1 MLDNIRQEMLV
12 LEEARNG
19 KLTIFFGYCAGVGK
33 TFSMLNTAQQK
44 SVEGVDVV
52 IGYIES
58 HDRPDTQNLTYGL
71 EKIPTKEVLYKGHHF
86 SEFDLD
92 KALDRHPQLILVDE
106 LAHTNAP
113 TSRHKKRYSDIE
125 ELLRAGIDVYT
136 TVNVQHIESLHDVV
150 ESITKVKVNERIP
163 DYIFNDANDVKLID
177 VDINDLIERL
187 KQGKIYSKTQAK
199 RALDNFFIKD
209 NLIALREI
217 SLRKCADRINLYAK
231 DENKQFLKEKIL
243 VCLGTSP
250 TNQKVIRTASKMAQA
265 FHGEFTALYVE
276 NSDSQELDLKAFQ
289 QLKKNISLAKELQA
303 NIVSTYGDDI
313 AYQISQYAKTAG
325 VSKLVLGRSYQ
336 KKSIF
341 NKPTIVDKLTKL
353 SPNLDIYIIPDN
365 NSSKQN
371 LNSVKY
377 QYQNFFR
384 FSTRDSSISISTLL
398 IITILAYFAQIAG
411 FDITTI
417 ILLYVLSSC
426 IIGSLTL
433 LSIYS
438 FIIPFINVCL
448 INYLFID
455 PKYSLEIIS
464 SEYVMVLI
472 VMIVVSFIINV
483 LNFKLKKGKNSA
495 SLRAYSMEILL
506 ETSQKLQQAKTY
518 NDVMKETCVQLNKWL
533 KRIIIFYP
541 VNRKMLDK
549 PYIYNPNNLLDDS
562 NIFLT
567 EKERTVAKWVYINNK
582 NAGPTTSTLQEAKAL
597 YLSIRRNDK
606 IYGVIGIDMISNKAL
621 SQYEKN
627 LIKTILNEVSLA
639 MDSLEI

>member
-1 MLDNIRQEMLV
+1 MLV
-12 LEEARNG
+12 LEEAKNG

-163 DYIFNDANDVKLID
+163 DYIFNDADDVKLID

-199 RALDNFFIKD
+199 RALENFFIKD

-303 NIVSTYGDDI
+303 NIVSTSGDDI

-336 KKSIF
+336 KKTIF

-433 LSIYS
+433 LPIYS

-448 INYLFID
+448 INYLFIN

-483 LNFKLKKGKNSA
+483 LNFKLKKEKNSA
-495 SLRAYSMEILL
+495 SLRAYSMEVLL

-549 PYIYNPNNLLDDS
+549 PYIYNPNKLLDDS

-621 SQYEKN
+621 SQYEKS

-639 MDSLEI
+639 MDSLER

>member
-1 MLDNIRQEMLV
+1 MLV
-12 LEEARNG
+12 LEEAKNG

-92 KALDRHPQLILVDE
+92 KTLDRHPQLILVDE

-163 DYIFNDANDVKLID
+163 DYIFNDADDVKLID

-199 RALDNFFIKD
+199 RALENFFIKD

-303 NIVSTYGDDI
+303 NIVSTSGDDI

-433 LSIYS
+433 LPIYS
-438 FIIPFINVCL
+438 FLIPFINVCL
-448 INYLFID
+448 INYLFIN

-483 LNFKLKKGKNSA
+483 LNFKLKKEKNSA
-495 SLRAYSMEILL
+495 SLRAYSMEVLL

-549 PYIYNPNNLLDDS
+549 PYIYNPNKLLDDS

-621 SQYEKN
+621 SQYEKS

-639 MDSLEI
+639 MDSLER

>member
-1 MLDNIRQEMLV
+1 M
-12 LEEARNG
+12 EEVRKG

-52 IGYIES
+52 IGYIEN
-58 HDRPDTQNLTYGL
+58 HARPDTQNLTYGL
-71 EKIPTKEVLYKGHHF
+71 EKIPTKEVIYKGHHF
-86 SEFDLD
+86 FEFDLD
-92 KALDRHPQLILVDE
+92 QALERHPQLILVDE

-113 TSRHKKRYSDIE
+113 SSRHKKRYSDIE

-163 DYIFNDANDVKLID
+163 DYIFNDADDVKLID
-177 VDINDLIERL
+177 VDINDLIDRL
-187 KQGKIYSKTQAK
+187 KQGKIYNKIQAR
-199 RALDNFFIKD
+199 RALENFFIKD

-217 SLRKCADRINLYAK
+217 AMRKCADRINLYAK
-231 DENKQFLKEKIL
+231 DENRQFLKENIL

-265 FHGEFTALYVE
+265 FHGEFTALYV
-276 NSDSQELDLKAFQ
+276 DSKELDYKALE

-336 KKSIF
+336 KKSILY
-341 NKPTIVDKLTKL
+341 KPTIVDKLTKL

-365 NSSKQN
+365 NSSRQN
-371 LNSVKY
+371 FNKY
-377 QYQNFFR
+377 QYKSSFR
-384 FSTRDSSISISTLL
+384 FSTRDTCISMVTLL
-398 IITILAYFAQIAG
+398 VITLLAYLAQIMGFDMTTIL
-411 FDITTI
+411 
-417 ILLYVLSSC
+417 LLYVLSSC

-433 LSIYS
+433 LPIYS
-438 FIIPFINVCL
+438 FVIPFINVCL
-448 INYLFID
+448 INYLFIN

-464 SEYVMVLI
+464 SEYVVVLI
-472 VMIVVSFIINV
+472 VMIVVSVIING
-483 LNFKLKKGKNSA
+483 LNFKLKKEKNSA
-495 SLRAYSMEILL
+495 SLRAYSMEVLL

-518 NDVMKETCVQLNKWL
+518 NDVMKETCIQLNKWL

-549 PYIYNPNNLLDDS
+549 PYIYNSNADFDNV

-567 EKERTVAKWVYINNK
+567 EKEKTVAKWVYVNNK
-582 NAGPTTSTLQEAKAL
+582 NAGPTTSTLQEANAL
-597 YLSIRRNDK
+597 YLSIRRNNK
-606 IYGVIGIDMISNKAL
+606 IYGVIGIDMISNPTL

-639 MDSLEI
+639 MDSLEK

>member
-1 MLDNIRQEMLV
+1 M
-12 LEEARNG
+12 EEVRKG

-52 IGYIES
+52 IGYIEN

-71 EKIPTKEVLYKGHHF
+71 EKIPTKEVIYKGHHF
-86 SEFDLD
+86 FEFDLD
-92 KALDRHPQLILVDE
+92 QALERHPQLILVDE

-150 ESITKVKVNERIP
+150 ESITKIKVNERIP
-163 DYIFNDANDVKLID
+163 DYIFNDADDVKLID
-177 VDINDLIERL
+177 VDINDLIDRL
-187 KQGKIYSKTQAK
+187 KQGKIYNKIQAR
-199 RALDNFFIKD
+199 RALENFFIKD

-217 SLRKCADRINLYAK
+217 AMRKCADRINLYAK
-231 DENKQFLKEKIL
+231 DENRQFLKENIL

-265 FHGEFTALYVE
+265 FHGEFTALYV
-276 NSDSQELDLKAFQ
+276 DSKELDYKALE

-336 KKSIF
+336 KKSILY
-341 NKPTIVDKLTKL
+341 KPTIVDKLTKL

-365 NSSKQN
+365 NSSRQN
-371 LNSVKY
+371 FNKY
-377 QYQNFFR
+377 QYKSSFR
-384 FSTRDSSISISTLL
+384 FSTRDTCISMVTLL
-398 IITILAYFAQIAG
+398 VITLLAYLAQIMGFGMTTIL
-411 FDITTI
+411 
-417 ILLYVLSSC
+417 LLYVLSSC

-433 LSIYS
+433 LPIYS
-438 FIIPFINVCL
+438 FVIPFINVCL
-448 INYLFID
+448 INYLFIN

-464 SEYVMVLI
+464 SEYVVVLI
-472 VMIVVSFIINV
+472 VMIVVSVIING
-483 LNFKLKKGKNSA
+483 LNFKLKKEKNSA
-495 SLRAYSMEILL
+495 SLRAYSMEVLL

-518 NDVMKETCVQLNKWL
+518 NDVMKETCIQLNKWL

-549 PYIYNPNNLLDDS
+549 PYIYNSNADFDNV

-567 EKERTVAKWVYINNK
+567 EKEKTVAKWVYVNNK
-582 NAGPTTSTLQEAKAL
+582 NAGPTTSTLQEANAL
-597 YLSIRRNDK
+597 YLSVRRNNK
-606 IYGVIGIDMISNKAL
+606 IYGVIGIDMISNPTL

-639 MDSLEI
+639 MDSLEK

>member
-1 MLDNIRQEMLV
+1 M
-12 LEEARNG
+12 EEVRKG

-52 IGYIES
+52 IGYIEN

-71 EKIPTKEVLYKGHHF
+71 EKIPTKEVIYKGHHF
-86 SEFDLD
+86 FEFDLD
-92 KALDRHPQLILVDE
+92 QVLERHPQLILVDE

-113 TSRHKKRYSDIE
+113 SSRHKKRYSDIE

-163 DYIFNDANDVKLID
+163 DYIFNDADDVKLID
-177 VDINDLIERL
+177 VDISDLIDRL
-187 KQGKIYSKTQAK
+187 KQGKIYNKIQAR
-199 RALDNFFIKD
+199 RALENFFIKD

-217 SLRKCADRINLYAK
+217 AMRKCADRINLYAK
-231 DENKQFLKEKIL
+231 DENKQFLKENIL

-265 FHGEFTALYVE
+265 FHGEFIALYV
-276 NSDSQELDLKAFQ
+276 DSKELDYKALE

-336 KKSIF
+336 KKSILY
-341 NKPTIVDKLTKL
+341 KPTIVDKLTKL

-365 NSSKQN
+365 NSSRQN
-371 LNSVKY
+371 FNKY
-377 QYQNFFR
+377 QYKSGFR
-384 FSTRDSSISISTLL
+384 FSTRDTCISMVTLL
-398 IITILAYFAQIAG
+398 VITLLAYLAQIMGFDMTTIL
-411 FDITTI
+411 
-417 ILLYVLSSC
+417 LLYVLSSF

-433 LSIYS
+433 LPIYS
-438 FIIPFINVCL
+438 FVIPFINVCL
-448 INYLFID
+448 INYLFIN

-464 SEYVMVLI
+464 SEYVVVLI
-472 VMIVVSFIINV
+472 VMIVVSVIINV
-483 LNFKLKKGKNSA
+483 LNFKLKKEKNSA
-495 SLRAYSMEILL
+495 SLRAYSMEVLL

-518 NDVMKETCVQLNKWL
+518 NDVMKETCIQLNKWL

-549 PYIYNPNNLLDDS
+549 PYIYNSNADFDNV

-567 EKERTVAKWVYINNK
+567 EKEKTVAKWVYVNNK
-582 NAGPTTSTLQEAKAL
+582 NAGPTTSTLQEANAL
-597 YLSIRRNDK
+597 YLSIRRNNK
-606 IYGVIGIDMISNKAL
+606 IYGVIGIDMISNSTL

-639 MDSLEI
+639 MDSLEK

>member
-1 MLDNIRQEMLV
+1 M
-12 LEEARNG
+12 EEVRKG

-52 IGYIES
+52 IGYIEN

-71 EKIPTKEVLYKGHHF
+71 EKIPTKEVIYKGHHF
-86 SEFDLD
+86 FEFDLD
-92 KALDRHPQLILVDE
+92 QALERHPQLILVDE

-163 DYIFNDANDVKLID
+163 DYIFNDADDVKLVD
-177 VDINDLIERL
+177 VDINDLIDRL
-187 KQGKIYSKTQAK
+187 KQGKIYNKIQAR
-199 RALDNFFIKD
+199 RALENFFIKD

-217 SLRKCADRINLYAK
+217 AMRKCADRINLYAK
-231 DENKQFLKEKIL
+231 DENRQFLKENIL

-265 FHGEFTALYVE
+265 FHGEFTALYV
-276 NSDSQELDLKAFQ
+276 DSKELDYKALE

-336 KKSIF
+336 KKSILY
-341 NKPTIVDKLTKL
+341 KPTIVDKLTKL

-365 NSSKQN
+365 NSSRQN
-371 LNSVKY
+371 FNKY
-377 QYQNFFR
+377 QYKSSFR
-384 FSTRDSSISISTLL
+384 FSTRDTCISMVTLL
-398 IITILAYFAQIAG
+398 VITLLAYLAQIMGFGMTTIL
-411 FDITTI
+411 
-417 ILLYVLSSC
+417 LLYVLSSC

-433 LSIYS
+433 LPIYS
-438 FIIPFINVCL
+438 FVIPFINVCL
-448 INYLFID
+448 INYLFIN

-464 SEYVMVLI
+464 SEYVVVLI
-472 VMIVVSFIINV
+472 VMIVVSVIING
-483 LNFKLKKGKNSA
+483 LNFKLKKEKNSA
-495 SLRAYSMEILL
+495 SLRAYSMEVLL

-518 NDVMKETCVQLNKWL
+518 NDVMKETCIQLNKWL

-549 PYIYNPNNLLDDS
+549 PYIYNSNADFDNV

-567 EKERTVAKWVYINNK
+567 EKEKTVAKWVYVNNK
-582 NAGPTTSTLQEAKAL
+582 NAGPTTSTLQEANAL
-597 YLSIRRNDK
+597 YLSVRRNNK
-606 IYGVIGIDMISNKAL
+606 IYGVIGIDMISNPTL

-639 MDSLEI
+639 MDSLEK

>member
-1 MLDNIRQEMLV
+1 MLV
-12 LEEARNG
+12 LEEAKNG

-163 DYIFNDANDVKLID
+163 DYIFNDADDVKLID

-199 RALDNFFIKD
+199 RALENFFIKD

-303 NIVSTYGDDI
+303 NIVSTSGDDI

-365 NSSKQN
+365 NSSNQN

-433 LSIYS
+433 LPIYS

-448 INYLFID
+448 INYLFIN

-483 LNFKLKKGKNSA
+483 LNFKLKKEKKSA
-495 SLRAYSMEILL
+495 SLRAYSMEVLL

-549 PYIYNPNNLLDDS
+549 PYIYNPNKLLDDS

-621 SQYEKN
+621 SQYEKS

-639 MDSLEI
+639 MDSLER

>member
-1 MLDNIRQEMLV
+1 MLV
-12 LEEARNG
+12 LEEAKNG

-163 DYIFNDANDVKLID
+163 DYIFNDADDVKLID

-199 RALDNFFIKD
+199 RALENFFIKD

-303 NIVSTYGDDI
+303 NIVSTSGDDI

-433 LSIYS
+433 LPIYS
-438 FIIPFINVCL
+438 FLIPFINVCL
-448 INYLFID
+448 INYLFIN

-483 LNFKLKKGKNSA
+483 LNFKLKKEKNSA
-495 SLRAYSMEILL
+495 SLRAYSMEVLL

-549 PYIYNPNNLLDDS
+549 PYIYNPNKLLDDS

-606 IYGVIGIDMISNKAL
+606 IYGVIGIDMISNKTL

-639 MDSLEI
+639 MDSLER

>member
-1 MLDNIRQEMLV
+1 MLV
-12 LEEARNG
+12 LEEAKNG

-163 DYIFNDANDVKLID
+163 DYIFNDADDVKLID

-199 RALDNFFIKD
+199 RALENFFIKD

-303 NIVSTYGDDI
+303 NIVSTSGDDI

-365 NSSKQN
+365 NSSNQN

-433 LSIYS
+433 LPIYS
-438 FIIPFINVCL
+438 FLIPFINVCL
-448 INYLFID
+448 INYLFIN

-472 VMIVVSFIINV
+472 VMIVVSSIINV
-483 LNFKLKKGKNSA
+483 LNFKLKKEKNSA
-495 SLRAYSMEILL
+495 SLRAYSMEVLL

-549 PYIYNPNNLLDDS
+549 PYIYNPNKLLDDS

-621 SQYEKN
+621 SQYEKS

-639 MDSLEI
+639 MDSLER

>member
-1 MLDNIRQEMLV
+1 MLV
-12 LEEARNG
+12 LEEAKNG

-163 DYIFNDANDVKLID
+163 DYIFNDADDVKLID

-199 RALDNFFIKD
+199 RALENFFIKD

-303 NIVSTYGDDI
+303 NIVSTSGDDI

-398 IITILAYFAQIAG
+398 IITILAYFAQIVG

-433 LSIYS
+433 LPIYS
-438 FIIPFINVCL
+438 FLIPFINVCL
-448 INYLFID
+448 INYLFIN

-483 LNFKLKKGKNSA
+483 LNFKLKKEKNSA
-495 SLRAYSMEILL
+495 SLRAYSMEVLL

-621 SQYEKN
+621 SQYEKS

-639 MDSLEI
+639 MDSLER

>member
-1 MLDNIRQEMLV
+1 M
-12 LEEARNG
+12 EEAKNG

-163 DYIFNDANDVKLID
+163 DYIFNDADDVKLID

-199 RALDNFFIKD
+199 RALENFFIKD

-303 NIVSTYGDDI
+303 NIVSTSGDDI

-365 NSSKQN
+365 NSSNQN

-433 LSIYS
+433 LPIYS

-448 INYLFID
+448 INYLFIN

-483 LNFKLKKGKNSA
+483 LNFKLKKEKNSA
-495 SLRAYSMEILL
+495 SLRAYSMEVLL

-549 PYIYNPNNLLDDS
+549 PYIYNPNKLLDDS

-582 NAGPTTSTLQEAKAL
+582 NAGPTTSTLQEAHAL
-597 YLSIRRNDK
+597 YLSIRRNNK
-606 IYGVIGIDMISNKAL
+606 IYGIIGIDMISNPML

-639 MDSLEI
+639 MDSLEK

>member
-1 MLDNIRQEMLV
+1 M
-12 LEEARNG
+12 EEVRKG

-52 IGYIES
+52 IGYIEN
-58 HDRPDTQNLTYGL
+58 HDRSDTQNLTYGL
-71 EKIPTKEVLYKGHHF
+71 EKIPTKEVIYKGHHF
-86 SEFDLD
+86 FEFDLD
-92 KALDRHPQLILVDE
+92 QALERHPQLILVDE

-113 TSRHKKRYSDIE
+113 SSRHKKRYSDIE

-163 DYIFNDANDVKLID
+163 DYIFNDADDVKLID
-177 VDINDLIERL
+177 VDINDLMDRL
-187 KQGKIYSKTQAK
+187 KQGKIYNKIQAR
-199 RALDNFFIKD
+199 RALENFFIKD

-217 SLRKCADRINLYAK
+217 AMRKCADRINLYAK
-231 DENKQFLKEKIL
+231 DENKQFLKENIL

-265 FHGEFTALYVE
+265 FHGEFIALYV
-276 NSDSQELDLKAFQ
+276 DSKELDYKALE

-336 KKSIF
+336 KKSILY
-341 NKPTIVDKLTKL
+341 KPTIVDKLTKL

-365 NSSKQN
+365 NSSRQN
-371 LNSVKY
+371 FNKY
-377 QYQNFFR
+377 QYKSSFR
-384 FSTRDSSISISTLL
+384 FSTRDTCISMVTLL
-398 IITILAYFAQIAG
+398 VITLLAYLAQIMGFDMTTIL
-411 FDITTI
+411 
-417 ILLYVLSSC
+417 LLYVLSSC

-433 LSIYS
+433 LPIYS
-438 FIIPFINVCL
+438 FVIPFINVCL
-448 INYLFID
+448 INYLFIN

-464 SEYVMVLI
+464 SEYVVVLI
-472 VMIVVSFIINV
+472 VMIVVSVIING
-483 LNFKLKKGKNSA
+483 LNFKLKKEKNSA
-495 SLRAYSMEILL
+495 SLRAYSMEVLL

-518 NDVMKETCVQLNKWL
+518 NDVMKETCIQLNKWL

-549 PYIYNPNNLLDDS
+549 PYIYNSNADFDNV

-567 EKERTVAKWVYINNK
+567 EKEKTVAKWVYVNNK
-582 NAGPTTSTLQEAKAL
+582 NAGPTTSTLQEANAL
-597 YLSIRRNDK
+597 YLSIRRNNK
-606 IYGVIGIDMISNKAL
+606 IYGVIGIDMISNPTL

-639 MDSLEI
+639 MDSLEK

>member
-1 MLDNIRQEMLV
+1 M
-12 LEEARNG
+12 EEVRKG

-52 IGYIES
+52 IGYIEN

-71 EKIPTKEVLYKGHHF
+71 EKIPTKEVIYKGYHF
-86 SEFDLD
+86 FEFDLD
-92 KALDRHPQLILVDE
+92 QALERHPQLILVDE

-113 TSRHKKRYSDIE
+113 SSRHKKRYSDIE

-163 DYIFNDANDVKLID
+163 DYIFNDADDVKLID
-177 VDINDLIERL
+177 VDINDLIDRL
-187 KQGKIYSKTQAK
+187 KQGKIYNKIQAR
-199 RALDNFFIKD
+199 RALENFFIKD

-217 SLRKCADRINLYAK
+217 AMRKCADRINLYAK
-231 DENKQFLKEKIL
+231 DENKQFLKENIL

-265 FHGEFTALYVE
+265 FHGEFIALYV
-276 NSDSQELDLKAFQ
+276 DSKELDYKALE

-336 KKSIF
+336 KKSILY
-341 NKPTIVDKLTKL
+341 KPTIVDQLTKL

-365 NSSKQN
+365 NSSRQN
-371 LNSVKY
+371 FNKY
-377 QYQNFFR
+377 QYKSSFR
-384 FSTRDSSISISTLL
+384 FSTRDTCISMVTLL
-398 IITILAYFAQIAG
+398 VITLLAYLAQIMGFDMTTIL
-411 FDITTI
+411 
-417 ILLYVLSSC
+417 LLYVLSSC

-433 LSIYS
+433 LPIYS
-438 FIIPFINVCL
+438 FVIPFINVCL
-448 INYLFID
+448 INYLFIN
-455 PKYSLEIIS
+455 PKYSLEIIL
-464 SEYVMVLI
+464 SEYVVVLI
-472 VMIVVSFIINV
+472 VMIVVSVIING
-483 LNFKLKKGKNSA
+483 LNFKLKKEKNSA
-495 SLRAYSMEILL
+495 SLRAYSMEVLL

-518 NDVMKETCVQLNKWL
+518 NDVMKETCIQLNKWL

-549 PYIYNPNNLLDDS
+549 PYIYNSNADFDNV

-567 EKERTVAKWVYINNK
+567 EKEKTVAKWVYVNNK
-582 NAGPTTSTLQEAKAL
+582 NAGPTTSTLQEANAL
-597 YLSIRRNDK
+597 YLSIRRNNK
-606 IYGVIGIDMISNKAL
+606 IYGVIGIDMISNPTL

-639 MDSLEI
+639 MDSLEK

>member
-1 MLDNIRQEMLV
+1 M
-12 LEEARNG
+12 EEVRKG

-52 IGYIES
+52 IGYIEN

-71 EKIPTKEVLYKGHHF
+71 EKIPTKEVIYKGHHF
-86 SEFDLD
+86 FEFDLD
-92 KALDRHPQLILVDE
+92 QALERHPQLILVDE

-113 TSRHKKRYSDIE
+113 SSRHKKRYSDIE

-163 DYIFNDANDVKLID
+163 DYIFNDADDVKLID
-177 VDINDLIERL
+177 VDINGLIDRL
-187 KQGKIYSKTQAK
+187 KQGKIYNKIQAR
-199 RALDNFFIKD
+199 RALENFFIKD

-217 SLRKCADRINLYAK
+217 AMRKCADRINFYAK
-231 DENKQFLKEKIL
+231 DENKQFLKENIL

-265 FHGEFTALYVE
+265 FHGEFTALYV
-276 NSDSQELDLKAFQ
+276 DSKELDYKALE
-289 QLKKNISLAKELQA
+289 QLKRNISLAKELQA

-336 KKSIF
+336 KKSILY
-341 NKPTIVDKLTKL
+341 KPTIVDKLTKL

-365 NSSKQN
+365 NSSRQN
-371 LNSVKY
+371 FNKY
-377 QYQNFFR
+377 QYKSSFR
-384 FSTRDSSISISTLL
+384 FSTRDTCISMITLL
-398 IITILAYFAQIAG
+398 VITLLAYLAQIMGFDMTTIL
-411 FDITTI
+411 
-417 ILLYVLSSC
+417 LLYVLSSC

-433 LSIYS
+433 LPIYS
-438 FIIPFINVCL
+438 FVIPFINVCL
-448 INYLFID
+448 INYLFIN

-464 SEYVMVLI
+464 SEYVVVLI
-472 VMIVVSFIINV
+472 VMIVVSVIING
-483 LNFKLKKGKNSA
+483 LNFKLKKEKNSA
-495 SLRAYSMEILL
+495 SLRAYSMEVLL

-518 NDVMKETCVQLNKWL
+518 NDVMKETCIQLNKWL

-549 PYIYNPNNLLDDS
+549 PYIYNSNADFDNV

-567 EKERTVAKWVYINNK
+567 EKEKTVAKWVYVNNK
-582 NAGPTTSTLQEAKAL
+582 NAGPTTSTLQEANAL
-597 YLSIRRNDK
+597 YLSIRRNNK
-606 IYGVIGIDMISNKAL
+606 IYGVIGIDMISNPTL

-639 MDSLEI
+639 MDSLEK

>member
-1 MLDNIRQEMLV
+1 M
-12 LEEARNG
+12 EEVRKG

-52 IGYIES
+52 IGYIEN

-71 EKIPTKEVLYKGHHF
+71 EKIPTKEVIYKGHHF
-86 SEFDLD
+86 FEFDLD
-92 KALDRHPQLILVDE
+92 QALERHPQLILVDE

-113 TSRHKKRYSDIE
+113 SSRHKKRYSDIE

-163 DYIFNDANDVKLID
+163 DYIFNDADDVKLID
-177 VDINDLIERL
+177 VDINDLIDRL
-187 KQGKIYSKTQAK
+187 KQGKIYNKIQAR
-199 RALDNFFIKD
+199 RALENFFIKD

-217 SLRKCADRINLYAK
+217 AMRKCADRINLYAK
-231 DENKQFLKEKIL
+231 DENKQFLKENIL

-265 FHGEFTALYVE
+265 FHGEFIALYV
-276 NSDSQELDLKAFQ
+276 DSKELDYKALE

-336 KKSIF
+336 KKSILY
-341 NKPTIVDKLTKL
+341 KPTIVDKLTKL

-365 NSSKQN
+365 NSSRQN
-371 LNSVKY
+371 FNKY
-377 QYQNFFR
+377 QYKSGFR
-384 FSTRDSSISISTLL
+384 FSTRDTCISMVTLL
-398 IITILAYFAQIAG
+398 VITLLAYLAQIMGFDMTTIL
-411 FDITTI
+411 
-417 ILLYVLSSC
+417 LLYVLSSC

-433 LSIYS
+433 LPIYS
-438 FIIPFINVCL
+438 FVIPFINVCL
-448 INYLFID
+448 INYLFIN

-464 SEYVMVLI
+464 SEYVVVLI
-472 VMIVVSFIINV
+472 VMIVVSVIINV
-483 LNFKLKKGKNSA
+483 LNFKLKKEKNSA
-495 SLRAYSMEILL
+495 SLRAYSMEVLL

-518 NDVMKETCVQLNKWL
+518 NDVMKETCIQLNKWL

-549 PYIYNPNNLLDDS
+549 PYIYNSNADFDNV

-567 EKERTVAKWVYINNK
+567 EKEKTVAKWVYVNNK
-582 NAGPTTSTLQEAKAL
+582 NAGPTTSTLQEANAL
-597 YLSIRRNDK
+597 YLSIRRNNK
-606 IYGVIGIDMISNKAL
+606 IYGVIGIDMISNSTL

-639 MDSLEI
+639 MDSLEK

>member
-1 MLDNIRQEMLV
+1 MLV
-12 LEEARNG
+12 LEEAKNG

-163 DYIFNDANDVKLID
+163 DYIFNDADDVKLID

-199 RALDNFFIKD
+199 RALENFFIKD

-276 NSDSQELDLKAFQ
+276 NSDSQEFDLKAFQ

-303 NIVSTYGDDI
+303 NIVSTSGDDI

-433 LSIYS
+433 LPIYS

-448 INYLFID
+448 INYLFIN

-483 LNFKLKKGKNSA
+483 LNFKLKKEKNSA
-495 SLRAYSMEILL
+495 SLRAYSMEVLL

-549 PYIYNPNNLLDDS
+549 PYIYNPNKLLDDS

-621 SQYEKN
+621 SQYEKS

-639 MDSLEI
+639 MDSLER

>member
-1 MLDNIRQEMLV
+1 MLV
-12 LEEARNG
+12 LEESRNG

-33 TFSMLNTAQQK
+33 TFSMLNTAHQK

-163 DYIFNDANDVKLID
+163 DYIFNDADDVRLID
-177 VDINDLIERL
+177 IDINDLIERL

-199 RALDNFFIKD
+199 RALENFFIKD

-276 NSDSQELDLKAFQ
+276 NSDSQELDSKAFQ

-341 NKPTIVDKLTKL
+341 NKPTTVDKLTKL

-371 LNSVKY
+371 LNSLKY
-377 QYQNFFR
+377 QYQNSLK
-384 FSTRDSSISISTLL
+384 FSTRDSCISISTLL
-398 IITILAYFAQIAG
+398 IITILAYLAQIAG

-438 FIIPFINVCL
+438 FVIPFINVCL

-464 SEYVMVLI
+464 SEYVVVLI

-483 LNFKLKKGKNSA
+483 LNFKLKKEKNSA
-495 SLRAYSMEILL
+495 SLRAYSMEVLL

-518 NDVMKETCVQLNKWL
+518 NDIMKETCVQLNKWL

-606 IYGVIGIDMISNKAL
+606 IYGVIGIDMISNKTL

-639 MDSLEI
+639 MDSLER

>member
-1 MLDNIRQEMLV
+1 MLV

-19 KLTIFFGYCAGVGK
+19 ELTIFFGYCAGVGK

-163 DYIFNDANDVKLID
+163 DYIFNDADDVKLID

-199 RALDNFFIKD
+199 RALKNFFIKD

-289 QLKKNISLAKELQA
+289 QLEKNISLSKELQA

-384 FSTRDSSISISTLL
+384 FSTRDSCISIITLL

-433 LSIYS
+433 LPIYS

-448 INYLFID
+448 INYLFFD
-455 PKYSLEIIS
+455 PKYSLELIS

-483 LNFKLKKGKNSA
+483 LNFKLKKEKNSA
-495 SLRAYSMEILL
+495 SLRAYSMEVLL

-541 VNRKMLDK
+541 INRKMLDK

-567 EKERTVAKWVYINNK
+567 EKERTVAKWVYLNNK

-606 IYGVIGIDMISNKAL
+606 IYGVIGIDMISNKTL

-639 MDSLEI
+639 MDSLER

>member
-1 MLDNIRQEMLV
+1 MLV

-33 TFSMLNTAQQK
+33 TFSMLNTAHQK

-163 DYIFNDANDVKLID
+163 DYIFNDADDVKLID

-199 RALDNFFIKD
+199 RALENFFIKD

-303 NIVSTYGDDI
+303 NIVSTSGDDI

-384 FSTRDSSISISTLL
+384 FSTRDSSISISILL

-433 LSIYS
+433 LPIYS
-438 FIIPFINVCL
+438 FVIPFINVCL
-448 INYLFID
+448 INYLFIN
-455 PKYSLEIIS
+455 PKYSLEMIS

-549 PYIYNPNNLLDDS
+549 PYIYNPNKLLDDS

-606 IYGVIGIDMISNKAL
+606 IYGVIGIDMISNKTL

-639 MDSLEI
+639 MDSLER

>member
-1 MLDNIRQEMLV
+1 MLV
-12 LEEARNG
+12 LEEAKNG

-163 DYIFNDANDVKLID
+163 DYIFNDADDVKLID

-199 RALDNFFIKD
+199 RALENFFIKD

-303 NIVSTYGDDI
+303 NIVSTSGDDI

-365 NSSKQN
+365 NSSNQN

-433 LSIYS
+433 LPIYS
-438 FIIPFINVCL
+438 FIIPFINVCKE
-448 INYLFID
+448 NYLFIK

-483 LNFKLKKGKNSA
+483 LNFKLKKEKNSA
-495 SLRAYSMEILL
+495 SLRAYSMEVLL

-621 SQYEKN
+621 SQYEKS

-639 MDSLEI
+639 MDSLER

>member
-1 MLDNIRQEMLV
+1 MLV
-12 LEEARNG
+12 LEEAKNG

-163 DYIFNDANDVKLID
+163 DYIFNDADDVKLID

-199 RALDNFFIKD
+199 RALENFFIKD

-276 NSDSQELDLKAFQ
+276 NFDSQELDLKAFQ

-303 NIVSTYGDDI
+303 NIVSTSGDDI

-433 LSIYS
+433 LPIYS

-448 INYLFID
+448 INYLFIN

-483 LNFKLKKGKNSA
+483 LNFKLKKEKNSA
-495 SLRAYSMEILL
+495 SLRAYSMEVLL

-549 PYIYNPNNLLDDS
+549 PYIYNPNKLLDDS

-621 SQYEKN
+621 SQYEKS

-639 MDSLEI
+639 MDSLER

>member
-1 MLDNIRQEMLV
+1 M
-12 LEEARNG
+12 EEARNG

-163 DYIFNDANDVKLID
+163 DYIFNDADDVKLID

-336 KKSIF
+336 KKTIF

>member
-1 MLDNIRQEMLV
+1 MLV
-12 LEEARNG
+12 LEEAKNG

-163 DYIFNDANDVKLID
+163 DYIFNDADDVKLID

-199 RALDNFFIKD
+199 RALENFFIKD

-433 LSIYS
+433 LPIYS

-448 INYLFID
+448 INYLFIN

-483 LNFKLKKGKNSA
+483 LNFKLKKEKNSA
-495 SLRAYSMEILL
+495 SLRAYSMEVLL

-549 PYIYNPNNLLDDS
+549 PYIYNPNKLLDDS

-621 SQYEKN
+621 SQYEKS

-639 MDSLEI
+639 MDSLER

>member
-1 MLDNIRQEMLV
+1 MLV

-33 TFSMLNTAQQK
+33 TFSMLNTAHQK

-163 DYIFNDANDVKLID
+163 DYIFNDADDVRLID
-177 VDINDLIERL
+177 IDINDLIERL

-199 RALDNFFIKD
+199 RALENFFIKD

-303 NIVSTYGDDI
+303 NIVSTSGDDI

-365 NSSKQN
+365 NSNKQN

-433 LSIYS
+433 LPIYS
-438 FIIPFINVCL
+438 FVIPFINVCL

-464 SEYVMVLI
+464 SEYVVVLI

-483 LNFKLKKGKNSA
+483 LNFKLKKEKNSA
-495 SLRAYSMEILL
+495 SLRAYSMEVLL

-518 NDVMKETCVQLNKWL
+518 NDIMKETCVQLNKWL

-549 PYIYNPNNLLDDS
+549 PYIYNPNKLLDDS

-621 SQYEKN
+621 SQYEKS

-639 MDSLEI
+639 MDSLER

>member
-1 MLDNIRQEMLV
+1 M
-12 LEEARNG
+12 EEVRKG

-52 IGYIES
+52 IGYIEN

-71 EKIPTKEVLYKGHHF
+71 EKIPTKEVIYKGHHF
-86 SEFDLD
+86 FEFDLD
-92 KALDRHPQLILVDE
+92 QALERHPQLILVDE

-163 DYIFNDANDVKLID
+163 DYIFNDADDVKLID
-177 VDINDLIERL
+177 VDINDLIDRL
-187 KQGKIYSKTQAK
+187 KQGKIYNKIQAR
-199 RALDNFFIKD
+199 RALENFFIKD

-217 SLRKCADRINLYAK
+217 AMRKCADRINLYAK
-231 DENKQFLKEKIL
+231 DENRQFLKENIL

-265 FHGEFTALYVE
+265 FHGEFTALYV
-276 NSDSQELDLKAFQ
+276 DSKELDYKALE

-313 AYQISQYAKTAG
+313 AYQISQYAKIAG

-336 KKSIF
+336 KKSILY
-341 NKPTIVDKLTKL
+341 KPTIVDKLTKL

-365 NSSKQN
+365 NSSRQN
-371 LNSVKY
+371 FNKY
-377 QYQNFFR
+377 QYKSSFR
-384 FSTRDSSISISTLL
+384 FSTRDTCISLVTLL
-398 IITILAYFAQIAG
+398 VITLLAYLAQIMGFGMTTIL
-411 FDITTI
+411 
-417 ILLYVLSSC
+417 LLYVLSSC

-433 LSIYS
+433 LPIYS
-438 FIIPFINVCL
+438 FVIPFINVCL
-448 INYLFID
+448 INYLFIN

-464 SEYVMVLI
+464 SEYVVVLI
-472 VMIVVSFIINV
+472 VMIVVSVIING
-483 LNFKLKKGKNSA
+483 LNLKLKKEKNSA
-495 SLRAYSMEILL
+495 SLRAYSMEVLL

-518 NDVMKETCVQLNKWL
+518 NDVMKETCIQLNKWL

-549 PYIYNPNNLLDDS
+549 PYIYNSNADFDNV

-567 EKERTVAKWVYINNK
+567 EKEKTVAKWVYVNNK
-582 NAGPTTSTLQEAKAL
+582 NAGPTTSTLQEANAL
-597 YLSIRRNDK
+597 YLSVRRNNK
-606 IYGVIGIDMISNKAL
+606 IYGVIGIDMISNPTL

-639 MDSLEI
+639 MDSLEK

>member
-1 MLDNIRQEMLV
+1 M
-12 LEEARNG
+12 EEVRKG

-52 IGYIES
+52 IGYIEN

-71 EKIPTKEVLYKGHHF
+71 EKIPTKEVIYKGHHF
-86 SEFDLD
+86 FEFDLD
-92 KALDRHPQLILVDE
+92 QALERHPQLILVDE

-163 DYIFNDANDVKLID
+163 DYIFNDADDVKLID
-177 VDINDLIERL
+177 VDINDLIDRL
-187 KQGKIYSKTQAK
+187 KQGKIYNKIQAR
-199 RALDNFFIKD
+199 RALENFFIKD

-217 SLRKCADRINLYAK
+217 AMRKCADRINLYAK
-231 DENKQFLKEKIL
+231 DENRQFLKENIL

-265 FHGEFTALYVE
+265 FHGEFTALYV
-276 NSDSQELDLKAFQ
+276 DSKELDYKALE

-336 KKSIF
+336 KKSILY
-341 NKPTIVDKLTKL
+341 KPTIVDKLTKL

-365 NSSKQN
+365 NSSRQN
-371 LNSVKY
+371 FNKY
-377 QYQNFFR
+377 QYKSSFR
-384 FSTRDSSISISTLL
+384 FSTRDTCISMVTLL
-398 IITILAYFAQIAG
+398 VITLLAYLAQIMGFGMTTIL
-411 FDITTI
+411 
-417 ILLYVLSSC
+417 LLYVLSSC
-426 IIGSLTL
+426 IIGGLTL
-433 LSIYS
+433 LPIYS
-438 FIIPFINVCL
+438 FVIPFINVCL
-448 INYLFID
+448 INYLFIN

-464 SEYVMVLI
+464 SEYVVVLI
-472 VMIVVSFIINV
+472 VMIVVSVIING
-483 LNFKLKKGKNSA
+483 LNFKLKKEKNSA
-495 SLRAYSMEILL
+495 SLRAYSMEVLL

-518 NDVMKETCVQLNKWL
+518 NDVMKETCIQLNKWL

-549 PYIYNPNNLLDDS
+549 PYIYNSNADFDNV

-567 EKERTVAKWVYINNK
+567 EKEKTVAKWVYVNNK
-582 NAGPTTSTLQEAKAL
+582 NAGPTTSTLQEANAL
-597 YLSIRRNDK
+597 YLSVRRNNK
-606 IYGVIGIDMISNKAL
+606 IYGVIGIDMISNPTL

-639 MDSLEI
+639 MDSLEK

>member
-1 MLDNIRQEMLV
+1 M
-12 LEEARNG
+12 EEVRKG

-52 IGYIES
+52 IGYIEN
-58 HDRPDTQNLTYGL
+58 HVRPDTQNLTYGL
-71 EKIPTKEVLYKGHHF
+71 EKIPTKEVIYKGYHF
-86 SEFDLD
+86 FEFDLD
-92 KALDRHPQLILVDE
+92 QALERHPQLILVDE

-113 TSRHKKRYSDIE
+113 SSRHKKRYSDIE

-163 DYIFNDANDVKLID
+163 DYIFNDADDVKLID
-177 VDINDLIERL
+177 VDINDLIDRL
-187 KQGKIYSKTQAK
+187 KQGKIYNKIQAR
-199 RALDNFFIKD
+199 RALENFFIKD

-217 SLRKCADRINLYAK
+217 AMRKCADRINLYAK
-231 DENKQFLKEKIL
+231 DENKQFLKENIL

-265 FHGEFTALYVE
+265 FHGEFTALYV
-276 NSDSQELDLKAFQ
+276 DSKELDYKALE

-336 KKSIF
+336 KKSILY
-341 NKPTIVDKLTKL
+341 KPTIVDKLTKL

-365 NSSKQN
+365 NSSRQN
-371 LNSVKY
+371 FNKY
-377 QYQNFFR
+377 QYKSIFR
-384 FSTRDSSISISTLL
+384 FSTRDTCISMVTLL
-398 IITILAYFAQIAG
+398 VITLLAYLAQIMGFDMTTIL
-411 FDITTI
+411 
-417 ILLYVLSSC
+417 LLYVLSSC

-433 LSIYS
+433 LPIYS
-438 FIIPFINVCL
+438 FVIPFINVCL
-448 INYLFID
+448 INYLFIN

-464 SEYVMVLI
+464 SEYVVVLI
-472 VMIVVSFIINV
+472 VMIVVSVIING
-483 LNFKLKKGKNSA
+483 LNFKLKKEKNSA
-495 SLRAYSMEILL
+495 SLRAYSMEVLL

-518 NDVMKETCVQLNKWL
+518 NDVMKETCIQLNKWL

-549 PYIYNPNNLLDDS
+549 PYIYNSNADFDNV

-567 EKERTVAKWVYINNK
+567 EKEKTVAKWVYVNNK
-582 NAGPTTSTLQEAKAL
+582 NAGPTTSTLQEANAL
-597 YLSIRRNDK
+597 YLSIRRNNK
-606 IYGVIGIDMISNKAL
+606 IYGVIGIDMISNPTL

-639 MDSLEI
+639 MDSLEK

>member
-1 MLDNIRQEMLV
+1 MLV

-19 KLTIFFGYCAGVGK
+19 ELTIFFGYCAGVGK
-33 TFSMLNTAQQK
+33 TFSMLNTAHQK

-58 HDRPDTQNLTYGL
+58 HDRPDTQNLIYGL

-163 DYIFNDANDVKLID
+163 DYIFNDADDVKLID

-199 RALDNFFIKD
+199 RALENFFIKD

-289 QLKKNISLAKELQA
+289 QLEKNISLAKELQA

-371 LNSVKY
+371 LNSIKY

-384 FSTRDSSISISTLL
+384 FSTRDSCISIITLL

-433 LSIYS
+433 LPIYS

-448 INYLFID
+448 INYFFFD
-455 PKYSLEIIS
+455 PKYSLELIS

-483 LNFKLKKGKNSA
+483 LNFKLKKEKNSA
-495 SLRAYSMEILL
+495 SLRAYSMEVLL

-541 VNRKMLDK
+541 INRKMLDK

-567 EKERTVAKWVYINNK
+567 EKERTVAKWVYLNNK

-606 IYGVIGIDMISNKAL
+606 IYGVIGIDMISNKTL

-639 MDSLEI
+639 MDSLER

>member
-1 MLDNIRQEMLV
+1 MLV
-12 LEEARNG
+12 LEEAKNG

-163 DYIFNDANDVKLID
+163 DYIFNDADDVRLID
-177 VDINDLIERL
+177 IDINDLIERL

-199 RALDNFFIKD
+199 RALENFFIKD

-303 NIVSTYGDDI
+303 NIVSTSGDDI

-384 FSTRDSSISISTLL
+384 FSTRDSSISISILL

-433 LSIYS
+433 LPIYS

-448 INYLFID
+448 INYLFIN
-455 PKYSLEIIS
+455 PKYSLEMIS

-483 LNFKLKKGKNSA
+483 LNFKLKKEKNSA
-495 SLRAYSMEILL
+495 SLRAYSMEVLL

-549 PYIYNPNNLLDDS
+549 PYIYNPNKLLDDS

-621 SQYEKN
+621 SQYEKS

-639 MDSLEI
+639 MDSLER

>member
-1 MLDNIRQEMLV
+1 M
-12 LEEARNG
+12 EEVRKG

-52 IGYIES
+52 IGYIEN

-71 EKIPTKEVLYKGHHF
+71 EKIPTKEVIYKGHHF
-86 SEFDLD
+86 FEFDLD
-92 KALDRHPQLILVDE
+92 QALERHPQLILVDE

-113 TSRHKKRYSDIE
+113 SSRHKKRYSDIE

-163 DYIFNDANDVKLID
+163 DYIFNDADDVKLID
-177 VDINDLIERL
+177 VDINDLIDRL
-187 KQGKIYSKTQAK
+187 KQGKIYNKIQAR
-199 RALDNFFIKD
+199 RALENFFIKD

-217 SLRKCADRINLYAK
+217 AMRKCADRINLYAK
-231 DENKQFLKEKIL
+231 DENKQFLKENIL

-265 FHGEFTALYVE
+265 FHGEFTALYV
-276 NSDSQELDLKAFQ
+276 DSKELDYKALE

-336 KKSIF
+336 KKSILY
-341 NKPTIVDKLTKL
+341 KPTIVDKLTKL

-365 NSSKQN
+365 NSSRQN
-371 LNSVKY
+371 FNKY
-377 QYQNFFR
+377 QYKSSFR
-384 FSTRDSSISISTLL
+384 FSTRDTCISMVTLL
-398 IITILAYFAQIAG
+398 VITLLAYLAQIMGFDMTTIL
-411 FDITTI
+411 
-417 ILLYVLSSC
+417 LLYVLSSC

-433 LSIYS
+433 LPIYS
-438 FIIPFINVCL
+438 FVIPFINVCL
-448 INYLFID
+448 INYLFIN

-464 SEYVMVLI
+464 SEYVVVLI
-472 VMIVVSFIINV
+472 VMIVVSVIING
-483 LNFKLKKGKNSA
+483 LNFKLKKEKNSA
-495 SLRAYSMEILL
+495 SLRAYSMEVLL

-518 NDVMKETCVQLNKWL
+518 NDVMKETCIQLNKWL

-549 PYIYNPNNLLDDS
+549 PYIYNSNADFDNV

-567 EKERTVAKWVYINNK
+567 EKEKTVAKWVYVNNK
-582 NAGPTTSTLQEAKAL
+582 NAGPTTSTLQEANAL
-597 YLSIRRNDK
+597 YLSIRRNNK
-606 IYGVIGIDMISNKAL
+606 IYGVIGIDMISNPTL

-639 MDSLEI
+639 MDSLEK

>member
-1 MLDNIRQEMLV
+1 M
-12 LEEARNG
+12 EEVRKG

-52 IGYIES
+52 IGYIEN

-71 EKIPTKEVLYKGHHF
+71 EKIPTKEVIYKGHHF
-86 SEFDLD
+86 FEFDLD
-92 KALDRHPQLILVDE
+92 QALERHPQLILVDE

-113 TSRHKKRYSDIE
+113 SSRHKKRYSDIE

-163 DYIFNDANDVKLID
+163 DYIFNDADDVKLID
-177 VDINDLIERL
+177 VDINDLIDRL
-187 KQGKIYSKTQAK
+187 KQGKIYNKIQAR
-199 RALDNFFIKD
+199 RALENFFIKD

-217 SLRKCADRINLYAK
+217 AMRKCADRINLYAK
-231 DENKQFLKEKIL
+231 DENRQFLKENIL

-265 FHGEFTALYVE
+265 FHGEFIALYV
-276 NSDSQELDLKAFQ
+276 DSKELDYKALE

-336 KKSIF
+336 KKSILY
-341 NKPTIVDKLTKL
+341 KPTIVDKLTKL

-365 NSSKQN
+365 NSSRQN
-371 LNSVKY
+371 FNKY
-377 QYQNFFR
+377 QYKSSFR
-384 FSTRDSSISISTLL
+384 FSTRDTCISMVTLL
-398 IITILAYFAQIAG
+398 VITLLAYLAQIMGFDMTTIL
-411 FDITTI
+411 
-417 ILLYVLSSC
+417 LLYVLSSC

-433 LSIYS
+433 LPIYS
-438 FIIPFINVCL
+438 FVIPFINVCL
-448 INYLFID
+448 INYLFIN

-464 SEYVMVLI
+464 SEYVVVLI
-472 VMIVVSFIINV
+472 VMIVVSVIING
-483 LNFKLKKGKNSA
+483 LNFKLKKEKNSA
-495 SLRAYSMEILL
+495 SLRAYSMEVLL

-518 NDVMKETCVQLNKWL
+518 NDVMKETCIQLNKWL

-549 PYIYNPNNLLDDS
+549 PYIYNSNADFDNV

-567 EKERTVAKWVYINNK
+567 EKEKTVAKWVYVNNK
-582 NAGPTTSTLQEAKAL
+582 NAGPTTSTLQEANAL
-597 YLSIRRNDK
+597 YLSIRRNNK
-606 IYGVIGIDMISNKAL
+606 IYGVIGIDMISNPTL

-639 MDSLEI
+639 MDSLEK

>member
-1 MLDNIRQEMLV
+1 MLV

-19 KLTIFFGYCAGVGK
+19 ELTIFFGYCAGVGK

-71 EKIPTKEVLYKGHHF
+71 EKIPTKEGLYKGHHF

-163 DYIFNDANDVKLID
+163 DYIFNDADDVKLID

-199 RALDNFFIKD
+199 RALENFFIKD

-289 QLKKNISLAKELQA
+289 QLEKNISLAKELQA

-384 FSTRDSSISISTLL
+384 FSTRDSCISISTLL

-433 LSIYS
+433 LPIYS

-448 INYLFID
+448 INYLFFD
-455 PKYSLEIIS
+455 PKYSLELIS

-483 LNFKLKKGKNSA
+483 LNFELKKGKNSA
-495 SLRAYSMEILL
+495 SLRAYSMEVLL

-606 IYGVIGIDMISNKAL
+606 IYGVIGIDMISNKTL
-621 SQYEKN
+621 SLYEKK

-639 MDSLEI
+639 MDSLER

>member
-1 MLDNIRQEMLV
+1 MLV
-12 LEEARNG
+12 LEEAKNG

-163 DYIFNDANDVKLID
+163 DYIFNDADDVKLID

-199 RALDNFFIKD
+199 RALENFFIKD

-303 NIVSTYGDDI
+303 NIVSTSGDDI

-365 NSSKQN
+365 NSSNQN

-433 LSIYS
+433 LPIYS

-448 INYLFID
+448 INYLFIN

-483 LNFKLKKGKNSA
+483 LNFKLKKEKNSA
-495 SLRAYSMEILL
+495 SLRAYSMEVLL

-549 PYIYNPNNLLDDS
+549 PYIYNPNKLLDDS

-621 SQYEKN
+621 SQYEKS

-639 MDSLEI
+639 MDSLER

>member
-1 MLDNIRQEMLV
+1 M
-12 LEEARNG
+12 EEVRKG

-52 IGYIES
+52 IGYIEN

-71 EKIPTKEVLYKGHHF
+71 EKIPTKEVIYKGHHF
-86 SEFDLD
+86 FEFDLD
-92 KALDRHPQLILVDE
+92 QALERHPQLILVDE

-113 TSRHKKRYSDIE
+113 SSRHKKRYSDIE

-163 DYIFNDANDVKLID
+163 DYIFNDADDVKLID
-177 VDINDLIERL
+177 VDINDLIDRL
-187 KQGKIYSKTQAK
+187 KQGKIYNKIQAR
-199 RALDNFFIKD
+199 RALENFFIKD

-217 SLRKCADRINLYAK
+217 AMRKCADRINLYAK
-231 DENKQFLKEKIL
+231 DENKQFLKENIL

-265 FHGEFTALYVE
+265 FHGEFTALYV
-276 NSDSQELDLKAFQ
+276 DSKELDYKALE

-325 VSKLVLGRSYQ
+325 ISKLVLGRSYQ
-336 KKSIF
+336 KKSILY
-341 NKPTIVDKLTKL
+341 KPTIVDKLTKL

-365 NSSKQN
+365 NSSRQN
-371 LNSVKY
+371 FNKY
-377 QYQNFFR
+377 QYKSSFR
-384 FSTRDSSISISTLL
+384 FSTRDTCISMVTLL
-398 IITILAYFAQIAG
+398 VITLLAYLAQIMGFDMTTIL
-411 FDITTI
+411 
-417 ILLYVLSSC
+417 LLYVLSSC

-433 LSIYS
+433 FPIYS
-438 FIIPFINVCL
+438 FVIPFINVCL
-448 INYLFID
+448 INYLFIN

-464 SEYVMVLI
+464 SEYVVVLI
-472 VMIVVSFIINV
+472 VMIVVSVIING
-483 LNFKLKKGKNSA
+483 LNFKLKKEKNSA
-495 SLRAYSMEILL
+495 SLRAYSMEVLL

-518 NDVMKETCVQLNKWL
+518 NDVMKETCIQLNKWL

-549 PYIYNPNNLLDDS
+549 PYIYNSNADFDNV

-567 EKERTVAKWVYINNK
+567 EKEKTVAKWVYVNNK
-582 NAGPTTSTLQEAKAL
+582 NAGPTTSTLQEANAL
-597 YLSIRRNDK
+597 YLSIRRNNK
-606 IYGVIGIDMISNKAL
+606 IYGVIGIDMISNPTL

-639 MDSLEI
+639 MDSLEK

>member
-1 MLDNIRQEMLV
+1 M
-12 LEEARNG
+12 EEVRKG

-52 IGYIES
+52 IGYIEN

-71 EKIPTKEVLYKGHHF
+71 EKIPTKEVIYKGHHF
-86 SEFDLD
+86 FEFDLD
-92 KALDRHPQLILVDE
+92 QALERHPQLILVDE

-113 TSRHKKRYSDIE
+113 SSRHKKRYSDIE

-163 DYIFNDANDVKLID
+163 DYIFNDADDVKLID
-177 VDINDLIERL
+177 VDINDLIDRL
-187 KQGKIYSKTQAK
+187 KQGKIYNKIQAR
-199 RALDNFFIKD
+199 RALENFFIKD

-217 SLRKCADRINLYAK
+217 AMRKCADRINLYAK
-231 DENKQFLKEKIL
+231 DENRQFLKENIL

-265 FHGEFTALYVE
+265 FHGEFTALYV
-276 NSDSQELDLKAFQ
+276 DSKELDYKALE

-336 KKSIF
+336 KKSILY
-341 NKPTIVDKLTKL
+341 KPTIVDKLTKL

-365 NSSKQN
+365 NSSRQN
-371 LNSVKY
+371 FNKY
-377 QYQNFFR
+377 QYKSSFR
-384 FSTRDSSISISTLL
+384 FSTRDTCISMVTLL
-398 IITILAYFAQIAG
+398 VITLLAYLAQIMGFDMTTIL
-411 FDITTI
+411 
-417 ILLYVLSSC
+417 LLYVLSSC

-433 LSIYS
+433 LPIYS
-438 FIIPFINVCL
+438 FVIPFINVCL
-448 INYLFID
+448 INYLFIN

-464 SEYVMVLI
+464 SEYVVVLI
-472 VMIVVSFIINV
+472 VMIVVSVIING
-483 LNFKLKKGKNSA
+483 LNFKLKKEKNGA
-495 SLRAYSMEILL
+495 SLRAYSMEVLL

-518 NDVMKETCVQLNKWL
+518 NDVMKETCIQLNKWL

-549 PYIYNPNNLLDDS
+549 PYIYNSNADFDNV

-567 EKERTVAKWVYINNK
+567 EKEKTVAKWVYVNNK
-582 NAGPTTSTLQEAKAL
+582 NAGPTTSTLQEANAL
-597 YLSIRRNDK
+597 YLSIRRNNK
-606 IYGVIGIDMISNKAL
+606 IYGVIGIDMISNPTL

-627 LIKTILNEVSLA
+627 LIKTIFEYP
-639 MDSLEI
+639 

>member
-1 MLDNIRQEMLV
+1 M
-12 LEEARNG
+12 EEVRKG

-52 IGYIES
+52 IGYIEN

-71 EKIPTKEVLYKGHHF
+71 EKIPTKEVIYKGHHF
-86 SEFDLD
+86 FEFDLD
-92 KALDRHPQLILVDE
+92 QALERHPQLILVDE

-113 TSRHKKRYSDIE
+113 SSRHKKRYSDIE

-163 DYIFNDANDVKLID
+163 DYIFNDADDVKLID
-177 VDINDLIERL
+177 VDINDLIDRL
-187 KQGKIYSKTQAK
+187 KQGKIYNKIQAR
-199 RALDNFFIKD
+199 RALENFFIKD

-217 SLRKCADRINLYAK
+217 AMRKCADRINLYAK
-231 DENKQFLKEKIL
+231 DENKQFLKENIL

-265 FHGEFTALYVE
+265 FHGEFIALYV
-276 NSDSQELDLKAFQ
+276 DSKELDYKALE

-336 KKSIF
+336 KKSILY
-341 NKPTIVDKLTKL
+341 KPTIVDKLTKL

-365 NSSKQN
+365 NSSRQN
-371 LNSVKY
+371 FNKY
-377 QYQNFFR
+377 QYKSSFR
-384 FSTRDSSISISTLL
+384 FSTRDTCISMVTLL
-398 IITILAYFAQIAG
+398 VITLLAYLAQIMGFDMTTIL
-411 FDITTI
+411 
-417 ILLYVLSSC
+417 LLYVLSSC

-433 LSIYS
+433 LPIYS
-438 FIIPFINVCL
+438 FVIPFINVCL
-448 INYLFID
+448 INYLFIN

-464 SEYVMVLI
+464 SEYVVVLI
-472 VMIVVSFIINV
+472 VMIVVSVIING
-483 LNFKLKKGKNSA
+483 LNFKLKKEKNSA
-495 SLRAYSMEILL
+495 SLRAYSMEVLL

-518 NDVMKETCVQLNKWL
+518 NDVMKETCIQLNKWL

-549 PYIYNPNNLLDDS
+549 PYIYNLNADFDNV

-567 EKERTVAKWVYINNK
+567 EKEKTVAKWVYVNNK
-582 NAGPTTSTLQEAKAL
+582 NAGPTTSTLQEANAL
-597 YLSIRRNDK
+597 YLSIRRNNK
-606 IYGVIGIDMISNKAL
+606 IYGVIGIDMISNPTL

-639 MDSLEI
+639 MDSLEK

>member
-1 MLDNIRQEMLV
+1 MLV
-12 LEEARNG
+12 LEEAKNG

-163 DYIFNDANDVKLID
+163 DYIFNDADDVKLID

-199 RALDNFFIKD
+199 RALENFFIKD

-303 NIVSTYGDDI
+303 NIVSTSGDDI

-433 LSIYS
+433 LPIYS
-438 FIIPFINVCL
+438 FLIPFINVCL
-448 INYLFID
+448 INYLFIN

-483 LNFKLKKGKNSA
+483 LNFKLKKEKNSA
-495 SLRAYSMEILL
+495 SLRAYSMEVLL
-506 ETSQKLQQAKTY
+506 ETSQKLQQAKTS
-518 NDVMKETCVQLNKWL
+518 NDIMKETCVQLNKWL

-621 SQYEKN
+621 SQYEKS

-639 MDSLEI
+639 MDSLER

>member
-1 MLDNIRQEMLV
+1 M
-12 LEEARNG
+12 EEVRKG

-52 IGYIES
+52 IGYIEN

-71 EKIPTKEVLYKGHHF
+71 EKIPTKEVIYKGHHF
-86 SEFDLD
+86 FEFDLD
-92 KALDRHPQLILVDE
+92 QALERHPQLILVDE

-113 TSRHKKRYSDIE
+113 SSRHKKRYSDIE

-163 DYIFNDANDVKLID
+163 DYIFNDADDVKLID
-177 VDINDLIERL
+177 VDINDLIDRL
-187 KQGKIYSKTQAK
+187 KQGKIYNKIQAR
-199 RALDNFFIKD
+199 RALENFFIKD

-217 SLRKCADRINLYAK
+217 AMRKCADRINLYAK
-231 DENKQFLKEKIL
+231 DENKQFLKENIL

-265 FHGEFTALYVE
+265 FHGEFIALYV
-276 NSDSQELDLKAFQ
+276 DSKELDYKALE

-336 KKSIF
+336 KKSILY
-341 NKPTIVDKLTKL
+341 KPTIVDKLTKL

-365 NSSKQN
+365 NSSRQN
-371 LNSVKY
+371 FNKY
-377 QYQNFFR
+377 QYKSSFR
-384 FSTRDSSISISTLL
+384 FSTRDTCISMVTLL
-398 IITILAYFAQIAG
+398 VITLLAYLAQIMGFDMTTIL
-411 FDITTI
+411 
-417 ILLYVLSSC
+417 LLYVLSSC

-433 LSIYS
+433 LPIYS
-438 FIIPFINVCL
+438 FVIPFINVCL
-448 INYLFID
+448 INYLFIN

-464 SEYVMVLI
+464 SEYVVVLI
-472 VMIVVSFIINV
+472 VMIVVSVIING
-483 LNFKLKKGKNSA
+483 LNFKLKKEKNSA
-495 SLRAYSMEILL
+495 SLRAYSMEVLL
-506 ETSQKLQQAKTY
+506 ETSKKLQQAKTY
-518 NDVMKETCVQLNKWL
+518 NDVMKETCIQLNKWL

-549 PYIYNPNNLLDDS
+549 PYIYNSNADFDNV

-567 EKERTVAKWVYINNK
+567 EKEKTVAKWVYVNNK
-582 NAGPTTSTLQEAKAL
+582 NAGPTTSTLQEANAL
-597 YLSIRRNDK
+597 YLSIRRNNK
-606 IYGVIGIDMISNKAL
+606 IYGVIGIDMISNPTL

-639 MDSLEI
+639 MDSLEK

>member
-1 MLDNIRQEMLV
+1 MLV

-19 KLTIFFGYCAGVGK
+19 ELTIFFGYCAGVGK
-33 TFSMLNTAQQK
+33 TFSMLNTAHQK

-58 HDRPDTQNLTYGL
+58 HDRPDTQNLIYGL

-163 DYIFNDANDVKLID
+163 DYIFNDADDVKLID

-199 RALDNFFIKD
+199 RALENFFIKD

-289 QLKKNISLAKELQA
+289 QLEKNISLAKELQA

-384 FSTRDSSISISTLL
+384 FSTRDSCISIITLL

-433 LSIYS
+433 LPIYS

-448 INYLFID
+448 INYLFFD
-455 PKYSLEIIS
+455 PKYSLELIS

-483 LNFKLKKGKNSA
+483 LNFKLKKEKNSA
-495 SLRAYSMEILL
+495 SLRAYSMEVLL

-541 VNRKMLDK
+541 INRKMLDK

-567 EKERTVAKWVYINNK
+567 EKERTVAKWVYLNNK

-606 IYGVIGIDMISNKAL
+606 IYGVIGIDMISSKTL

-639 MDSLEI
+639 MDSLER

>member
-1 MLDNIRQEMLV
+1 MLV

-33 TFSMLNTAQQK
+33 TFSMLNTAHQK

-92 KALDRHPQLILVDE
+92 KALNRHPQLILVDE

-163 DYIFNDANDVKLID
+163 DYIFNDADDVRLID
-177 VDINDLIERL
+177 IDINDLIERL
-187 KQGKIYSKTQAK
+187 KQGKIYSKTQVK
-199 RALDNFFIKD
+199 RALENFFIKD

-276 NSDSQELDLKAFQ
+276 NSDSQELDSKAFQ

-371 LNSVKY
+371 LNSLKY
-377 QYQNFFR
+377 QYQNSLK
-384 FSTRDSSISISTLL
+384 FSTRDSCISISTLL
-398 IITILAYFAQIAG
+398 IITILAYLAQIAG

-438 FIIPFINVCL
+438 FVIPFINVCL

-464 SEYVMVLI
+464 SEYVVVLI

-483 LNFKLKKGKNSA
+483 LNFKLKKEKNSA
-495 SLRAYSMEILL
+495 SLRAYSMEVLL

-518 NDVMKETCVQLNKWL
+518 NDIMKETCVQLNKWL

-606 IYGVIGIDMISNKAL
+606 IYGVIGIDMISNKTL

-639 MDSLEI
+639 MDSLER